1 MAATAIQI
9 ALLRRMVAEPTLD
22 NFTDF
27 RLIEAIETY
36 PTLDPDGLGPGETG
50 YDANVYNLNLAA
62 ADIWDEKAACLAV
75 QYDYSAG
82 ASNFSR
88 SQLYEQAMKHARY
101 HRSRAMTKTMRA
113 VKQPKETSG
122 DTLVWIANLPESD

>member
-1 MAATAIQI
+1 MAATATQI
-9 ALLRRMVAEPTLD
+9 ALLRRMVAEPTVD
-22 NFTDF
+22 TFTDF

-75 QYDYSAG
+75 QYDYGAG
-82 ASNFSR
+82 ASNFRR
-88 SQLYEQAMKHARY
+88 SQLYDHAIERAKY
-101 HRSRAMTKTMRA
+101 FRSLRWRGSTRP
-113 VKQPKETSG
+113 V
-122 DTLVWIANLPESD
+122 PESE